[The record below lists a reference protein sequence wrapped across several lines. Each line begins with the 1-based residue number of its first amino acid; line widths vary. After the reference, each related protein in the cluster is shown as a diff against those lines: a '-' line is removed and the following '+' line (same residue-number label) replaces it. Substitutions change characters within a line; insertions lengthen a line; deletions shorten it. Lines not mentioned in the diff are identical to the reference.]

1 MHNIERN
8 ETVFLYN
15 KSMQEAVRKF
25 STYSEVR
32 NFIEDRLRLSQQNFG
47 LESYHPNNL
56 SMTMEQTSRVFRL
69 YNPVSGHFSPVNVT
83 TNTEVLLFPDWRIY
97 NYTEMVN
104 EIIAYKRGNQITFG
118 KGYTYKGSP
127 FEEPNNQRTWAI
139 SYGNGHKINYRTH
152 QARLIF
158 PLKDRTEYTTGESID
173 IIDEVSEMGVEMF
186 DNVLKN
192 VKRKTRPSRVEK
204 VFDIGSF
211 HWEDSYSN
219 SKSWKNKKRQKQ
231 WMRKEC
237 RERIRHPEYRYTD
250 ILLPDDL
257 CEAMSTF

>member
-1 MHNIERN
+1 MRGEAEGTDRGDERGTQKSQGAACGHRPADQADKN
-8 ETVFLYN
+8 AAQVVGLY
-15 KSMQEAVRKF
+15 APPPGGHGVLDHR
-25 STYSEVR
+25 
-32 NFIEDRLRLSQQNFG
+32 
-47 LESYHPNNL
+47 
-56 SMTMEQTSRVFRL
+56 QTNRT
-69 YNPVSGHFSPVNVT
+69 G
-83 TNTEVLLFPDWRIY
+83 TE
-97 NYTEMVN
+97 
-104 EIIAYKRGNQITFG
+104 
-118 KGYTYKGSP
+118 
-127 FEEPNNQRTWAI
+127 
-139 SYGNGHKINYRTH
+139 YG
-152 QARLIF
+152 

-257 CEAMSTF
+257 CETMSTF